1 MKHIFASTK
10 VRFFASFV
18 FPMKHILSL
27 LLLVIAIGSLSACH
41 TMKGLGED
49 ISAGGQDLAKSAEK
63 HSN

>member
-1 MKHIFASTK
+1 
-10 VRFFASFV
+10 
-18 FPMKHILSL
+18 MKHILSL